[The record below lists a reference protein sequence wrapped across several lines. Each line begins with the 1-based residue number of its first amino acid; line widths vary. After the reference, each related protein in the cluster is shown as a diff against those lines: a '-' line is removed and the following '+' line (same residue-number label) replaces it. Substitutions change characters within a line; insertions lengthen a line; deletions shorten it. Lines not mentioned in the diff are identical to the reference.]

1 MREWVKRNVKCTAN
15 SAEICHFLWTGQ
27 NPLVKIKNL
36 KAKIISKN
44 SKAKIP
50 GRFLPNKDFTARPAA
65 EREERPSRL
74 TVLGLPE

>member
-1 MREWVKRNVKCTAN
+1 V
-15 SAEICHFLWTGQ
+15 TGQ

-50 GRFLPNKDFTARPAA
+50 GRFLPNKGMTGRGEIRGRAGQ
-65 EREERPSRL
+65 L
-74 TVLGLPE
+74 TIENR